1 MGERSVL
8 RVLDWTAKQNIKS
21 HRFNKQLGTKCTVLF
36 LRAKGMIGNFVVD
49 ANNEAHV
56 LVRGTAI
63 AELHNQTLSDPKPR
77 LVSQDAAI
85 TSACFHDGFFNVR
98 KMA

>member
-1 MGERSVL
+1 M
-8 RVLDWTAKQNIKS
+8 
-21 HRFNKQLGTKCTVLF
+21 HRYFF
-36 LRAKGMIGNFVVD
+36 ESKGMIGNFVVE
-49 ANNEAHV
+49 AKNEAHA

-77 LVSQDAAI
+77 LVPQDAAI

-98 KMA
+98 KLG